1 MYAQNLKGEGK
12 VLNKGTQICL
22 INNNFEKHKHVKRIE
37 TKFRRF
43 SDVMK
48 PLSRNRSKIILLLFL
63 DNGVIMSPKRR
74 NFVLLLFTCLK
85 ICLKHYKIL
94 DKFWDLE
101 LCFDYKTM
109 KGQVSLEGV
118 GGGSRHPLVD
128 THLKSKKGIF
138 SKGSIFFGG
147 GRYCL

>member
-22 INNNFEKHKHVKRIE
+22 TNNNFEKHKHVKRIE

-74 NFVLLLFTCLK
+74 NFVLLFL
-85 ICLKHYKIL
+85 H
-94 DKFWDLE
+94 
-101 LCFDYKTM
+101 
-109 KGQVSLEGV
+109 V
-118 GGGSRHPLVD
+118 
-128 THLKSKKGIF
+128 
-138 SKGSIFFGG
+138 
-147 GRYCL
+147 